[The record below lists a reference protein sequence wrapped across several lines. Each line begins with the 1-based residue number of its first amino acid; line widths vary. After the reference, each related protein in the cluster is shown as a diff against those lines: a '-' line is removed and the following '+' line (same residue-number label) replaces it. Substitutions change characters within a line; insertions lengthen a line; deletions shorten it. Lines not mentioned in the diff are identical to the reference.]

1 MSNNPTNAA
10 YWKRRAIKAEAE
22 VQTWRKIRAVDNS
35 MEMQIVSENVVMRT
49 ALNEIREAL
58 DGITQYPTQEE

>member
-22 VQTWRKIRAVDNS
+22 VQTWKKIRSVDNS
-35 MEMQIVSENVVMRT
+35 MEMQIVAENAALRT
-49 ALNEIREAL
+49 AIYEIREAL
-58 DGITQYPTQEE
+58 DGITQYPAQEE